1 MDLYIGGI
9 SFDCTE
15 EDLKALFSAH
25 GVVTRVTIVLSR
37 DTGRP
42 RGFAFCTMPDD
53 AEAKA
58 AMKAISGTTLHGLT
72 LRVNESLTQ
81 RRD

>member
-15 EDLKALFSAH
+15 EDLKPLFSAH
-25 GVVTRVTIVLSR
+25 GVVTRVTVVLSR

-42 RGFAFCTMPDD
+42 RGFAFVTMPNET
-53 AEAKA
+53 EAVA
-58 AMKAISGTTLHGLT
+58 AIRAVNGTTLHGLT